1 MIWVGVMLV
10 RSVNACLVIIA
21 NMLLNRMY
29 QGYLQEYQKL
39 VATFW
44 YACTSLECF
53 CYMLVLR
60 VGNIGYN
67 LK

>member
-29 QGYLQEYQKL
+29 QGDRKS
-39 VATFW
+39 V
-44 YACTSLECF
+44 
-53 CYMLVLR
+53 V
-60 VGNIGYN
+60 
-67 LK
+67 